1 MSGMVALVLAAV
13 GITYFTVVRPEET
26 HPAIQGA
33 EYQTV
38 SLDLRPYTVSR
49 SAVPLSRSTIPA
61 ALQLSRAS
69 LSVVLYL
76 PVGAEEGPYELEI
89 QKDGAAAVPA
99 PKADAQMENH
109 IAVLRVN
116 LDTRSLRPGEYQ
128 LALRQMGL
136 GWRLY
141 PLKVH

>member
-1 MSGMVALVLAAV
+1 M
-13 GITYFTVVRPEET
+13 
-26 HPAIQGA
+26 
-33 EYQTV
+33 
-38 SLDLRPYTVSR
+38 
-49 SAVPLSRSTIPA
+49 
-61 ALQLSRAS
+61 
-69 LSVVLYL
+69 SVVLYL